1 MGFRFGIENNIGL
14 LKIKAQIENSKD
26 VKKLKGTTTR
36 VIINRNGIKII
47 SAALELFKDVT

>member
-1 MGFRFGIENNIGL
+1 MGFRSGIENNIGL
-14 LKIKAQIENSKD
+14 LKIKAQIENNKD

-47 SAALELFKDVT
+47 SAALELFRDET

>member
-1 MGFRFGIENNIGL
+1 MGFRFGIKNNIGL
-14 LKIKAQIENSKD
+14 LKIKAQIENNKD

-47 SAALELFKDVT
+47 SAALELFRDET

>member
-14 LKIKAQIENSKD
+14 FTIKAQIEKSME

-36 VIINRNGIKII
+36 VIINRNGIKMI
-47 SAALELFKDVT
+47 SAALELFKDET